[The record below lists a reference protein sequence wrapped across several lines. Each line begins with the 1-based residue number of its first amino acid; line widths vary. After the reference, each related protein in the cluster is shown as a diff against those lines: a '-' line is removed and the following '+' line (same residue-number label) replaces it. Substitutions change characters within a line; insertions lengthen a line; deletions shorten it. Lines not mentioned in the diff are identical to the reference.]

1 MPGGLDMS
9 FSGEVKEELQKQVAA
24 ARHCQIAELASIL
37 HFCGSY
43 RAADETYNQDEEKKS
58 SAFCEMLLIQAEN
71 EAVIRKCFTLLQKT
85 FNINTSVNEKRVG
98 KSGRPGVNGHVDG
111 VAAAG
116 AEPGGIFYRSLSRC
130 GQRYGER
137 GAVAGAGEYRHL
149 PAAQAHHPPHDGQ
162 AQPVAPVVRIRRG
175 PVELVENVLVLKYD
189 RLRSLL

>member
-98 KSGRPGVNGHVDG
+98 KSGRPGVNSARIRAYDIELTDPVQIKQVLQATKFMDNEGCLL
-111 VAAAG
+111 
-116 AEPGGIFYRSLSRC
+116 YTSRC
-130 GQRYGER
+130 
-137 GAVAGAGEYRHL
+137 V
-149 PAAQAHHPPHDGQ
+149 
-162 AQPVAPVVRIRRG
+162 
-175 PVELVENVLVLKYD
+175 
-189 RLRSLL
+189 